1 MVFLKKIS
9 HQTKQFITQVRN
21 DNLLHLAASLSY
33 STLISI
39 VPFLIVTFYIL
50 SLFPQF
56 HGIGHII
63 QKLLLNYFV
72 SGLNHTIE
80 QQLNHFVDQMSQ
92 LKIIN
97 ISALVMVN
105 LLMMNTLVNA
115 FDSIWH
121 SKTRYSIA
129 LSSLFHLLILLFSPI
144 VFACLLLLGP
154 YLASL
159 HFLHFY
165 QAGEPLLK
173 HIQHPFMAL
182 LPQLSAWLVFTL
194 FNWLIPSEKV
204 RFKWALLCGFIT
216 MLLFVIA
223 KFSFVIYLQ
232 NVHTYQLIYGTLATI
247 PLFLFWIYISWT
259 IILLGVLLCKQLH
272 GAPSWHK
279 N

>member
-1 MVFLKKIS
+1 VVFFKKVS
-9 HQTKQFITQVRN
+9 HQTKRFITQVRN

-56 HGIGHII
+56 HGIGQII

-80 QQLNHFVDQMSQ
+80 QQLNHFIDQMSQ

-97 ISALVMVN
+97 ISALVIVN

-121 SKTRYSIA
+121 SKTHYSTA

-159 HFLHFY
+159 HFLHLL
-165 QAGEPLLK
+165 PLLK
-173 HIQHPFMAL
+173 T
-182 LPQLSAWLVFTL
+182 STV
-194 FNWLIPSEKV
+194 V
-204 RFKWALLCGFIT
+204 C
-216 MLLFVIA
+216 
-223 KFSFVIYLQ
+223 
-232 NVHTYQLIYGTLATI
+232 
-247 PLFLFWIYISWT
+247 
-259 IILLGVLLCKQLH
+259 LGVEV
-272 GAPSWHK
+272 PSCLKFQVPWVARK
-279 N
+279 GQAETPL